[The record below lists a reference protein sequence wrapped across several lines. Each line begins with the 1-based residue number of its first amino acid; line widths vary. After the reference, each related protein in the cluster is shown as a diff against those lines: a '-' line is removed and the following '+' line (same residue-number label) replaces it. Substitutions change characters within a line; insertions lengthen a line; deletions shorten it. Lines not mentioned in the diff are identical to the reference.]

1 MNSIEKARNA
11 VKVAEFEVV
20 KAENDLARVEYSF
33 LGADMAACF
42 ALDIAIKNLNK
53 AKQELSILE
62 SEV

>member
-33 LGADMAACF
+33 LGADMGACF
-42 ALDIAIKNLNK
+42 ALDIAIQNLNK
-53 AKQELSILE
+53 AKRELSILE